1 MATTNK
7 LTKSSKLT
15 LDIQFGS
22 TGLENRWADI
32 LTFRYL
38 RKALKAGLQ
47 QSATLTVRFV
57 GNAESRRL
65 NREFRQK
72 DYPTNILTF
81 NYPADA
87 NCIWADL
94 VICIPVVTREAKEQ
108 KKTFDDHLTHLL
120 VHGVLHA
127 QGFEHEDEIEAE
139 AMESLEVA
147 ILAKLGINNP
157 YQPV

>member
-1 MATTNK
+1 MATTRK
-7 LTKSSKLT
+7 LSKSSKLA

-22 TGLENRWADI
+22 AGLENRWVDV
-32 LTFRYL
+32 LTPRYL

-47 QSATLTVRFV
+47 QSAALTVRFV

-87 NCIWADL
+87 NSIWADL
-94 VICIPVVTREAKEQ
+94 VICIPVVTRESKDQ
-108 KKTFDDHLTHLL
+108 KKSFNDHLTHLL

-127 QGFEHEDEIEAE
+127 QGLEHEDEIEAE

-157 YQPV
+157 YQPI